1 MKSLTKRL
9 PGILILISIT
19 ILSTTGSIAAQDR
32 NRDHEELRAM
42 LKAGTEALNS
52 GNPDGLAPL
61 LHSDFSITT
70 VDQKLFTNLN
80 DFKRYYE
87 QMLSG
92 PVKSLTFNPT
102 ADELTVFVG
111 ENIGLSHGTSTDTFV
126 FADGDTRT
134 MNSRWTATVYK
145 DNGSWKLL
153 NLHIGTDLLDNPVVS
168 ALKSQLYKVGIGGG
182 IAGLLIGFLIGWV
195 IRRK

>member
-1 MKSLTKRL
+1 MKSLTTRL

>member
-19 ILSTTGSIAAQDR
+19 VLSTTGSIAAQDR